1 MTENEFQSG
10 ISVLSV
16 QNNTGIVEIFSDK
29 KNHITI
35 PEFVDTSVLKKWI
48 SDNKLNSVII
58 TGRGRHFSNGADFSL
73 IESSDDSI
81 DELFENIQKG
91 RELLNEIEKLPVVTV
106 AAINGSC
113 FGAGLEIALSCN
125 FRICSQKSF
134 FALPEASR
142 GIIPGLN
149 GVERLSRLC
158 GRRKAIQIAL
168 SGEMFNSEDAL
179 AAGIVD
185 MVSDD
190 SLDAALKFVQEL
202 TENKT
207 IHQISSIVNAS
218 DMRSDPKDFVNAV
231 KEMISNG

>member
-1 MTENEFQSG
+1 MAENEIQSG
-10 ISVLSV
+10 ISILSV
-16 QNNTGIVEIFSDK
+16 KDSTGIVEIFSDK

-35 PEFVDTSVLKKWI
+35 PEFVDINILEKWI
-48 SDNKLNSVII
+48 TDNKLKSVII

-73 IESSDDSI
+73 IENSEDSI
-81 DELFENIQKG
+81 DELFERIQKG
-91 RELLNEIEKLPVVTV
+91 RELLNVIEKLPVVTA

-149 GVERLSRLC
+149 GVERLSHLC

-168 SGEMFNSEDAL
+168 SGEMLNPEDAL
-179 AAGIVD
+179 NAGIVD
-185 MVSDD
+185 MISEEP
-190 SLDAALKFVQEL
+190 LEAALKFVQEL
-202 TENKT
+202 TDNKT
-207 IHQISSIVNAS
+207 VHQVSAIANAS

>member
-1 MTENEFQSG
+1 MAENEIQSG
-10 ISVLSV
+10 ISILSV
-16 QNNTGIVEIFSDK
+16 QNSTGIVEIFSDR

-35 PEFVDTSVLKKWI
+35 PEFVDINVLEKWI
-48 SDNKLNSVII
+48 TDNKLKSVII

-73 IESSDDSI
+73 IENSDNSI

-91 RELLNEIEKLPVVTV
+91 RELLNVIEKLPVVTV

-113 FGAGLEIALSCN
+113 FGAGLEIALSCH

-168 SGEMFNSEDAL
+168 SGEMFSSEDAL
-179 AAGIVD
+179 NAGIVD

-190 SLDAALKFVQEL
+190 SLNAALKFVQEL
-202 TENKT
+202 TDNKT
-207 IHQISSIVNAS
+207 IHQISSVVNAS
-218 DMRSDPKDFVNAV
+218 DMRSEPKDFVNAV

>member
-1 MTENEFQSG
+1 MADNEIRSG
-10 ISVLSV
+10 ISILSV
-16 QNNTGIVEIFSDK
+16 RNDTGIVEIFSDK

-35 PEFVDTSVLKKWI
+35 PEFTETEILKKWI
-48 SDNKLNSVII
+48 TDNKLKALII
-58 TGRGRHFSNGADFSL
+58 TGRGRHFSNGADFTL
-73 IESSDDSI
+73 IENSEDSI
-81 DELFENIQKG
+81 DELYDRIQKG
-91 RELLNEIEKLPVVTV
+91 RELLNVIEQLPVVTI

-125 FRICSQKSF
+125 FRICSHKSF

-168 SGEMFNSEDAL
+168 SGEMFSADDAL
-179 AAGIVD
+179 NAGIAD
-185 MVSDD
+185 MVADD
-190 SLDAALKFVQEL
+190 SLEAALKFAAEL
-202 TENKT
+202 TDGKT
-207 IHQISSIVNAS
+207 VHQISSIVNAS
-218 DMRSDPKDFVNAV
+218 DMRSENDDFVKAV